1 MELWWAFL
9 LLGAAVGF
17 FAGLLGVGGGGIMVP
32 ILTSLFISLDF
43 VQSQQVH
50 MALGTSMAAII
61 VTAFASARSH
71 QKHQAI
77 VWPAVKALSPG
88 IVLGTLGASFIAASV
103 PSLPLAIFFSLFMA
117 FVALQLILN
126 IKPKP
131 TRQLPGNLP
140 LAGVGFAIGG
150 ISALVAIGGGS
161 LTVPFLTWCNL
172 KVQQAIGTS
181 AAVGL
186 PIAVSGTVGYVISGW
201 HVADLPPWSLGY
213 VYLPAVA
220 LISVVSFFTAPLGVK
235 LAHRLPVSVLKKI
248 FALLIMLLSAK
259 MLHAVLG
266 AD

>member
-140 LAGVGFAIGG
+140 LA
-150 ISALVAIGGGS
+150 
-161 LTVPFLTWCNL
+161 
-172 KVQQAIGTS
+172 
-181 AAVGL
+181 AA
-186 PIAVSGTVGYVISGW
+186 P
-201 HVADLPPWSLGY
+201 
-213 VYLPAVA
+213 
-220 LISVVSFFTAPLGVK
+220 
-235 LAHRLPVSVLKKI
+235 
-248 FALLIMLLSAK
+248 
-259 MLHAVLG
+259 
-266 AD
+266 

>member
-77 VWPAVKALSPG
+77 VWPAVKTLSPG

>member
-50 MALGTSMAAII
+50 IALGTSMAAII

-186 PIAVSGTVGYVISGW
+186 PIAVSGTIGYVISGW
-201 HVADLPPWSLGY
+201 HAADLPPWSLGY
-213 VYLPAVA
+213 VYLPSVA

>member
-61 VTAFASARSH
+61 VTSFASARSH

-140 LAGVGFAIGG
+140 LAGVGFTIGG

-201 HVADLPPWSLGY
+201 HVADLPAWSLGY

-220 LISVVSFFTAPLGVK
+220 LISVVSFFTAPFGVK

-248 FALLIMLLSAK
+248 FALLIVLLSAK

>member
-77 VWPAVKALSPG
+77 VWPAVKTMSPG

>member
-117 FVALQLILN
+117 FIALQLILN